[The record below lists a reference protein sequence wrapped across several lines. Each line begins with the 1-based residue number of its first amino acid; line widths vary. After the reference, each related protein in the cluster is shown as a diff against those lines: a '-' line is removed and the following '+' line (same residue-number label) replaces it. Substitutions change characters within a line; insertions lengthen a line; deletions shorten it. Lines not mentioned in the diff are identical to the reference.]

1 MNDLLLT
8 TIVRAQPNAKPLAM
22 TLVEAAAKQG
32 VSMEELSTACV
43 LAQKAYQ
50 KAMDRSRIAVTEF
63 ESDAKAALERI

>member
-1 MNDLLLT
+1 MND
-8 TIVRAQPNAKPLAM
+8 IVLAAITRGQPNAKPLAM

-32 VSMEELSTACV
+32 ASMEELSTACV

>member
-50 KAMDRSRIAVTEF
+50 KAMDRSHIAVTEF

>member
-1 MNDLLLT
+1 
-8 TIVRAQPNAKPLAM
+8 M

-32 VSMEELSTACV
+32 ASMEELSTACV

>member
-1 MNDLLLT
+1 MEDILLT

-32 VSMEELSTACV
+32 ASMEELSAACV

-50 KAMDRSRIAVTEF
+50 KVMDRSRIAVTEF

>member
-1 MNDLLLT
+1 MDDILFAPLART
-8 TIVRAQPNAKPLAM
+8 QPNAKPLAM

-32 VSMEELSTACV
+32 ASMEELSTACV